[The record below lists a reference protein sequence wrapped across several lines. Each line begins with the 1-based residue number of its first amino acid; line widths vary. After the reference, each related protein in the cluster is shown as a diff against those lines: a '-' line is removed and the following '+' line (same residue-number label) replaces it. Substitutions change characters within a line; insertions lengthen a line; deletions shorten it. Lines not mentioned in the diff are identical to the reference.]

1 MAVRIHPTAIIEQ
14 AVSLGDGTNVWD
26 NAHIRHGAQLGEQCI
41 VGGKSYNA
49 ACQKR
54 SNTLPCRCIVVR
66 WSGGSLLSQ
75 RPHAPRCNR
84 KQTQE
89 YGRTWTVC
97 PLLSQPG
104 TAVALL

>member
-1 MAVRIHPTAIIEQ
+1 MCDREERDAVEVDLAEAGLLPESRIGQQMTR
-14 AVSLGDGTNVWD
+14 LM
-26 NAHIRHGAQLGEQCI
+26 
-41 VGGKSYNA
+41 GGKAYNA